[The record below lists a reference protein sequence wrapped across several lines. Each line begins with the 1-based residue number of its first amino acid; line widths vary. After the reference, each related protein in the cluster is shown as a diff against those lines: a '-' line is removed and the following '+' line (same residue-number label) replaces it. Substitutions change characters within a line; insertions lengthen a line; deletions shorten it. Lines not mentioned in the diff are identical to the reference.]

1 MSHVHNFS
9 ESAIRKR
16 IIIIKRM
23 IFLSKKKMRWGFFST
38 MTKSAILNHVEGKR
52 KREKKKKSETEC
64 KYYILKSKSKIQV
77 INTAIH
83 YIPCYCLMPVLGK

>member
-52 KREKKKKSETEC
+52 KREKKKKVKLSVN
-64 KYYILKSKSKIQV
+64 IIFLKVNLKFK
-77 INTAIH
+77 
-83 YIPCYCLMPVLGK
+83 